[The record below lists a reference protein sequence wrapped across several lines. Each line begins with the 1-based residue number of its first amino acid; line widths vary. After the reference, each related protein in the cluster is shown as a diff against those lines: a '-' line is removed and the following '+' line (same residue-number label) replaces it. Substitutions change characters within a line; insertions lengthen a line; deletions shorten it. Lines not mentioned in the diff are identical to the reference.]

1 MTRQTATRIGM
12 LLGLA
17 CSLLSPANAQFVDK
31 RPGVTPKLLP
41 LPEQEIDRVERPR
54 QFQRNFRAQ
63 AVESTS
69 LIRAAQARSTYNVNG
84 AGLTV
89 AVLDTGLR
97 TTHSDFTGRILAQRN
112 YTFDNGGNINDA
124 SDGQGHGTNVSGIIV
139 ANNVHVGIAP
149 GANIIPIKVLDNT
162 GGGSFSAIDQALQ
175 WVIDNRTTYNISVV
189 NMSLGA
195 FSNYISY
202 GSDSTGVKIQTLRNA
217 GVAVVVAA
225 GNDFYSHSSVPG
237 MAYPAI
243 FPQTVSAGAVFD
255 ANVGSVWYGDG
266 AIANTTGPDRLT
278 PFSQRLHPNVSPT
291 YRTDIFAPG
300 ASLTSSGI
308 ISDTSSSTMDGT
320 SQATPVVAGVIL
332 LMQQHYLRQHG
343 TLPSIDVIEN
353 ALRASAVT
361 VIDGDDEDDN
371 VTNTGL
377 GYLRVDALGALQTL
391 APPIPP
397 PANNNI
403 ADAQLITG
411 DSGSTPGSNQN
422 ANKEPNEPN
431 HAGATGGASVWYR
444 WTPAGPG
451 SCRITTLG
459 SSFDTVLGV
468 YTWNG
473 TTFNLVAQ
481 NDDTGSAR
489 TSTVVFDTPGNTT
502 YYIAVDG
509 YGGATGSI
517 TLDWQWTAQVIPL
530 GHSIG
535 GFIKTGNG
543 MPVANVLVTLS
554 GPVST
559 TASTNGA
566 GQYAFNNLP
575 QGQYSVQPGLTGYTF
590 NPTGWNI
597 ALGNADVMDADFLA
611 SQGLIISGRVTDRY
625 GYGLSSVQ
633 VTCKGKSGTVS
644 STTNAEGFYSFSN
657 MVPGSYTVKAV
668 KPRTK
673 FKPAS
678 AKVTLTNSSRT
689 NLIFKASK

>member
-1 MTRQTATRIGM
+1 MTTGLPALTFSLKGYIIMVRRNLRKAKHFSRGGMTRHAAPRIGM

-17 CSLLSPANAQFVDK
+17 CSLLSTAHAQFEIK
-31 RPGVTPKLLP
+31 RPRVTPKLLP

-63 AVESTS
+63 LVESTS
-69 LIRAAQARSTYNVNG
+69 LIRAAQARNTYNVNG

-97 TTHSDFTGRILAQRN
+97 TTHSDFAGRVLTQRN
-112 YTFDNGGNINDA
+112 YTFDNGSDINNA

-139 ANNVHVGIAP
+139 ANSIHVGIAP
-149 GANIIPIKVLDNT
+149 GANIIPIKVLDNM
-162 GGGSFSAIDQALQ
+162 GSGSFTAVDQALQ

-189 NMSLGA
+189 NMSLAA
-195 FSNYISY
+195 FSNYITY
-202 GSDSTGVKIQTLRNA
+202 DLDSTGLKIQTLRNA

-225 GNDFYSHSSVPG
+225 GNDFYSHNSAQG

-255 ANVGSVWYGDG
+255 ANIGSVWYGDG
-266 AIANTTGPDRLT
+266 ALANTTGPDRLT
-278 PFSQRLHPNVSPT
+278 PFSQRLHSTVSPIN
-291 YRTDIFAPG
+291 RTDIFAPG

-332 LMQQHYLRQHG
+332 LMQQHYLRQYG
-343 TLPSIDVIEN
+343 ALPSIDVIET
-353 ALRASAVT
+353 ALRSSAVT
-361 VIDGDDEDDN
+361 VNDGDDEDDN

-377 GYLRVDALGALQTL
+377 NFPRVDAVSALQAL
-391 APPIPP
+391 APPPPP
-397 PANNNI
+397 PANNNV

-411 DSGSTPGSNQN
+411 DSGSTTGTNQN
-422 ANKEPNEPN
+422 ANKEANEPN
-431 HAGATGGASVWYR
+431 HAGATGGASVWYK

-473 TTFNLVAQ
+473 TTFNSIAQ

-489 TSTVVFDTPGNTT
+489 TSTVVFDTLGNTT

-509 YGGATGSI
+509 YGGATGNI
-517 TLDWQWTAQVIPL
+517 TLNWQWTAQVIPV

-535 GFIKTGNG
+535 GIIKTGNG
-543 MPVANVLVTLS
+543 MPVANVLITLNGS
-554 GPVST
+554 AST
-559 TASTNGA
+559 TTSTNGA
-566 GQYAFNNLP
+566 GQYSFNNLP
-575 QGQYSVQPGLTGYTF
+575 QGQYSVQPSLTSYTF
-590 NPTGWNI
+590 TPTGWNI
-597 ALGNADVMDADFLA
+597 TLGNADVMDADFW
-611 SQGLIISGRVTDRY
+611 
-625 GYGLSSVQ
+625 
-633 VTCKGKSGTVS
+633 
-644 STTNAEGFYSFSN
+644 
-657 MVPGSYTVKAV
+657 
-668 KPRTK
+668 
-673 FKPAS
+673 PAR
-678 AKVTLTNSSRT
+678 A
-689 NLIFKASK
+689 